1 MEPHMLQQLESM
13 CEALYKSQDQQQR
26 HQSEQARDVHERSA
40 SRLRAF
46 RPDAARSAANRF

>member
-40 SRLRAF
+40 ARLRAF